1 MKLLMLSH
9 GLAGLEKAT
18 LETDGG
24 KFVEVEV
31 GTTGNVSVR
40 VYQDDT
46 DRYGEVHIF
55 KAAEDAD
62 RRRARRRWFITW
74 QTKSQTYYNAVPA
87 GSPSVTDHCV
97 CQDCVNDLDRRHIE
111 DDSVSVWEEGS
122 DGWEGPMSCDRC
134 GRDIEV
140 IVNEEDGG

>member
-97 CQDCVNDLDRRHIE
+97 CQDCVTPRDERRIELDE
-111 DDSVSVWEEGS
+111 VSVWEEGS
-122 DGWEGPMSCDRC
+122 DGWEGPMTCDRC
-134 GRDIEV
+134 GRDLGV
-140 IVNEEDGG
+140 IVNGKDGG